1 MLNHNEGVADVTQMF
16 QGGNQPLVIPL
27 MQANRRFVQH
37 VQHPRQTGSDLGGKA
52 NTLRFPARKGTGGTV
67 QRQVVQTDV
76 EKKLQT
82 CLDFLQ
88 HGTSNHFLALAQLQ
102 CGQKLG
108 GTFHGQR
115 RYAGDGQLTMRT
127 RIKPH

>member
-1 MLNHNEGVADVTQMF
+1 MLNHNESVADVTQML

-27 MQANRRFVQH
+27 MQANRRLIEH

-102 CGQKLG
+102 RGQKLG